1 MKDTNPQEQPA
12 IRTPGLEQQEELQLL
27 RAAQRVLDL
36 PYQGAN
42 TKHLSVG
49 TSIIY
54 TMPSDAPS
62 RSRFEV
68 APAVVVK
75 LWSDCT
81 PVLRVLGVHHGED
94 FTLWTVSFTVAQSG
108 TPEAA
113 GAWSWAHSGFPQC
126 CCGRGC
132 VLFSTKRCTAC
143 GKGPQD
149 FQQPAPVS
157 LRVPQVHRRVGDE
170 EEQTACGALVEAIPD
185 GDLSLSDGRH
195 PVEYGEGRVPCPT
208 CYPNE
213 VRP

>member
-12 IRTPGLEQQEELQLL
+12 IRTSGLEQQEELKRL
-27 RAAQRVLDL
+27 RAEQRVLDL

-42 TKHLSVG
+42 TKHLALG
-49 TSIIY
+49 TTVLY
-54 TMPSDAPS
+54 TLPNEVPN

-75 LWSDCT
+75 LWSDCG
-81 PVLRVLGVHHGED
+81 PVLRVLGVAQGED
-94 FTLWTVSFTVAQSG
+94 FTLWTVPFTVAQPG

-126 CCGRGC
+126 HCDKGC

-149 FQQPAPVS
+149 FQQPSPS
-157 LRVPQVHRRVGDE
+157 STPEVP
-170 EEQTACGALVEAIPD
+170 
-185 GDLSLSDGRH
+185 
-195 PVEYGEGRVPCPT
+195 
-208 CYPNE
+208 
-213 VRP
+213 